1 MWDQRGQSRR
11 WLLFTVWIG
20 LAALCAFID
29 YSLQRTIALPIFLI
43 ASFGTVYFAFR
54 NQRPSRFRF
63 ELLNHGSKG
72 VRSALGFEVHLTHD
86 GIKYREGITRYS
98 SAPSEMSSRFRCL
111 VALYLPMPNGPLRS
125 RRRRFQKARR
135 KKSSA
140 RLLPPLAIFKAPKY
154 VGVELLIG
162 AG

>member
-86 GIKYREGITRYS
+86 GIKYREGDHTLFLR
-98 SAPSEMSSRFRCL
+98 PFRDEQP
-111 VALYLPMPNGPLRS
+111 VQVFGRA
-125 RRRRFQKARR
+125 
-135 KKSSA
+135 
-140 RLLPPLAIFKAPKY
+140 LPPNAKWAPPFQEETISESKKKEIFSAIVAA
-154 VGVELLIG
+154 VGYLQGTKICRR
-162 AG
+162 